1 MRIVIALAD
10 NALRKR
16 GAHNGASTDLHA
28 VRAAATHMANVVDGN
43 DVVVVHDQGLLAD
56 VPAWAEWGYRAGTDG
71 AHDGSLERIDGDR
84 ASRFDL
90 ELRNCL
96 AGGRACATLLPMVE
110 VDAADPAF
118 AHPNQ
123 PIGAVLVGDKA
134 LADARAKHWCIAK
147 DSIGYRR
154 VVPNLRPLRFP
165 QSDALR
171 RLVDDR
177 TVVIC
182 AGGVVPVVARA
193 DGAWHGVEAVVDPY
207 CAAELIAEAIE
218 ADLFVIVTEMAGVFL
233 DWGTANSKLL
243 RHGHPNALR
252 EFADTAGAMGP
263 KLRAASD
270 FVERTGRRAAIGAL
284 TDVER
289 LLDGTAGTTIS
300 CERVD
305 PRRFAGG
312 SVAY

>member
-16 GAHNGASTDLHA
+16 GGQTGASADGHA
-28 VRAAATHMANVVDGN
+28 VRAAAARLAGVVEGN
-43 DVVVVHDQGLLAD
+43 DVVLVHENERGADGSAWSGLSD
-56 VPAWAEWGYRAGTDG
+56 RTGEAGT
-71 AHDGSLERIDGDR
+71 HDGVPTPLHADDVH
-84 ASRFDL
+84 RFDL

-96 AGGRACATLLPMVE
+96 TSARACATLLPMVE

-118 AHPNQ
+118 DRPDQ
-123 PIGAVLVGDKA
+123 PIGAFIVGERA
-134 LADARAKHWCIAK
+134 VAAARAKRWDIAK

-154 VVPNLRPLRFP
+154 VVPNLRPVRLP
-165 QSDALR
+165 QSEALR
-171 RLVDDR
+171 RLIDER

-193 DGAWHGVEAVVDPY
+193 DGAWHGVDAVVDPY
-207 CAAELIAEAIE
+207 SAAELIAEAID
-218 ADLFVIVTEMAGVFL
+218 ADLFVIVTDMAGVFL

-243 RHGHPNALR
+243 RHGHPDALR

-263 KLRAASD
+263 KLRAASH
-270 FVERTGRRAAIGAL
+270 FAERTGRRAAIGAL
-284 TDVER
+284 ADVER
-289 LLDGTAGTTIS
+289 LVAGTAGTTIS

-312 SVAY
+312 SIAC

>member
-10 NALRKR
+10 NAFRKR
-16 GAHNGASTDLHA
+16 GEHNGASTDMHA
-28 VRAAATHMANVVDGN
+28 VRAAATQLANVVDGN
-43 DVVVVHDQGLLAD
+43 DVVVLHDIGLHGGI
-56 VPAWAEWGYRAGTDG
+56 PARAEYAYRTGADG
-71 AHDGSLERIDGDR
+71 AHDRLPERIDGYP
-84 ASRFDL
+84 ATRFDL

-96 AGGRACATLLPMVE
+96 ASGRACATLLPMVE
-110 VDAADPAF
+110 VDGADPAF
-118 AHPNQ
+118 ERPNQ
-123 PIGAVLVGDKA
+123 PVGAILVGEKA
-134 LADARAKHWCIAK
+134 LADARAKQWRIAK
-147 DSIGYRR
+147 DGIGYRR
-154 VVPNLRPLRFP
+154 VVPNLRPMRLP
-165 QSDALR
+165 QSEVFR

-182 AGGVVPVVARA
+182 AGGVVPVVAQA

-252 EFADTAGAMGP
+252 EFADRAGAMGP
-263 KLRAASD
+263 KLRAASY

-284 TDVER
+284 ADIQR
-289 LLDGTAGTTIS
+289 LVDGTAGTTIS
-300 CERVD
+300 CERAD

-312 SVAY
+312 SIAY